1 MANFGRG
8 LTQGFT
14 AGLAIGEALRQR
26 RMREQF
32 EEAQKEKAFAKYTPE
47 QGEQMRREAEMVDEF
62 GRPIYEFSIAPGS
75 TTYTRRELAYPGGY
89 STGLGPTPES
99 EAAFTP
105 AAPTMESRESMG
117 TTYRVPSVSDMYS
130 SQPYERDITG
140 ETYYRPSEARVSAV
154 DDNGFRML
162 SQEEARKVY
171 AHPDYNPAFS
181 ANAQFDRLFSSGGA
195 QRGLTAEER
204 NYSPD
209 LAATTPTSR
218 EVATRLG
225 LTPREYGESMTY
237 RPGAAEYLGK
247 TYAEMPT
254 EAQQRSG
261 LMNRYAQILSEY
273 DPIEGERFRSMARAE
288 DRAQETFDLNKQLS
302 QLQINQIAR
311 TDKEAKQ
318 LEDIYTA
325 ASSFQAENPNA
336 SPAQVVD
343 HVRKT
348 VKPSEATLSKF
359 IASVVGVDQN
369 NMTLMKNEVIRAID
383 RTKGSLPALIDV
395 FNNDDR
401 FDPST
406 NIVKTVEKDGKI
418 TIKMVSA
425 ADPSKVLSSQTFN
438 SESEAFGDLAKRA
451 TDPVNYAGW
460 ALDMQYKQS
469 QIAANE
475 GLGAYRKFKAA
486 GGGVRP
492 ERDYSVSDAARVST
506 ALTGQRNSILRQI
519 ADQDEIINGMGTKE
533 EKDRAKKVRQALAGQ
548 VDALDAEIAEVNSQ
562 LRGGL
567 SRRGG
572 GGGGGGQF
580 KIGDVSEATTADG
593 KKVQVRLVRGDGR
606 RREDWEIIEPKTEPT
621 KAEPKAEPKAAP
633 AKTETKPAPKAARVE
648 ITKELQ
654 AKIDKENLEMGEG
667 KRMRYSP
674 DVAAAVRQIEEDKNE
689 EQRRR
694 REEAGRREAA
704 RAKQQLGL

>member
-140 ETYYRPSEARVSAV
+140 ETYYRPSEARVSAAPESV
-154 DDNGFRML
+154 PAVS
-162 SQEEARKVY
+162 SQ
-171 AHPDYNPAFS
+171 
-181 ANAQFDRLFSSGGA
+181 
-195 QRGLTAEER
+195 GLTAEER

-209 LAATTPTSR
+209 LTATTPTPR
-218 EVATRLG
+218 EVAGRLG
-225 LTPREYGESMTY
+225 LTPKEYGESMTY

-261 LMNRYAQILSEY
+261 LMNRYADIISQY
-273 DPIEGERFRSMARAE
+273 DPVEGEKFRSMARAE
-288 DRAQETFDLNKQLS
+288 ERAQKTFELTTQLS
-302 QLQINQIAR
+302 QLQIDQIAR
-311 TDKEAKQ
+311 TDKEARQ
-318 LEDIYTA
+318 LEDLSTA
-325 ASSFQAENPNA
+325 ASKFRADNPNA
-336 SPAQVVD
+336 TPMEIVD
-343 HVRKT
+343 HVTKT
-348 VKPSEATLSKF
+348 VKPTAAALTKYVSQVAQVDEADLKF
-359 IASVVGVDQN
+359 MNNSVERSLRKVGGSLDGLMKEYNENPLFDPTTNVTRVVG
-369 NMTLMKNEVIRAID
+369 
-383 RTKGSLPALIDV
+383 
-395 FNNDDR
+395 
-401 FDPST
+401 
-406 NIVKTVEKDGKI
+406 KDGRV
-418 TIKMVSA
+418 TLNFVSA
-425 ADPSKVLSSQTFN
+425 DDPKKVLSTYSFKNDLEARDFLVNSARNPGQQAEWMSKMRSQ
-438 SESEAFGDLAKRA
+438 EAQARFYEGRA
-451 TDPVNYAGW
+451 DY
-460 ALDMQYKQS
+460 Y
-469 QIAANE
+469 E
-475 GLGAYRKFKAA
+475 R
-486 GGGVRP
+486 GGGQRAG
-492 ERDYSVSDAARVST
+492 RDYSVQDNARIST